1 MYPPD
6 CLCAVL
12 FKTAW
17 ILFSAISLECLLLGC
32 PWSITPLEVA
42 SLAELLKEP
51 SMAISQI
58 HRDIY
63 FPLHP
68 SDGATH
74 MLLQYRLGCSEAFTC
89 FSYVRDMGLISGLG
103 RCPRVGNGNPVQ
115 YFCLKIP
122 QTEETGR
129 QQSLESDHKQL
140 DMTEHVHT

>member
-1 MYPPD
+1 
-6 CLCAVL
+6 
-12 FKTAW
+12 
-17 ILFSAISLECLLLGC
+17 
-32 PWSITPLEVA
+32 
-42 SLAELLKEP
+42 
-51 SMAISQI
+51 MAISQI